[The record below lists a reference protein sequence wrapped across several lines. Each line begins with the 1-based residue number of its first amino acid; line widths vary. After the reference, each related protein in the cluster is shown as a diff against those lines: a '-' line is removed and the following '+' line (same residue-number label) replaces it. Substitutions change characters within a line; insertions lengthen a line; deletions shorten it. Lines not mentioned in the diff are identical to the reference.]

1 MQQLI
6 AKHCSRLNANQK
18 PKIIVTSFKN
28 SLYDVAKFRSEHTQY
43 PTIYEMIKID
53 DHIVANTL
61 IDQRRVE
68 AILLIPD
75 FESGKNIIE
84 HHSNQNCSEAYLL
97 NGDNLKGHPSFRH
110 YACHHSVKP
119 KYFIENTQD
128 IIEGNTEDIRQLG
141 EEVFELKRNLKDIDC
156 QIKENDKLKKSN
168 ESHLLALGRES
179 IKLNSQL
186 RDARNI
192 EIKEPINMQMYEV
205 EIEKLNEEIRAIEQ
219 SIVEIEESSSEK
231 KTQYAQVRLER
242 ENIEIEMKKFLDEI
256 ASLKECFAHFEAK
269 SSELAQDLDHQKKQM
284 ADHLEKERVCIVTFE
299 QISEDLDKFKAL
311 AIEICPDRIDTKRL
325 PQAIKDESEGVTKQI
340 DETKKL
346 NGDEKMICLDYKT
359 KWEKFKMIK
368 NDIKK
373 QKKFLENLRCNVERR
388 NEAIHHMRCSKA
400 LYCSLTFTNLVHSR
414 NFTGRLIFN
423 HDKKT
428 LNVIFEPSGQK
439 NGQCTVNDLKSLSG
453 GERSFSTVAFLLS
466 LWSIVESPVLFLDEF
481 DVFMDQL
488 NRTFSLE
495 LIVDQAKK
503 QPNSQF
509 TFLTPQETMIKT
521 DKYVKVF
528 KMPDPVREI
537 DLNNNYL

>member
-192 EIKEPINMQMYEV
+192 EIKEPVDLQMFEV

-219 SIVEIEESSSEK
+219 SITEIEESSSEK
-231 KTQYAQVRLER
+231 KSAFQAVIYEKEKIDVEQKKYRDEIETLSREFTDIENKREELQDAVKHYEKQMSDQLDKER
-242 ENIEIEMKKFLDEI
+242 PIDENIAKHTVDIAKFTEMALAVCSERIETRRSLETISNEQKAIDKQI
-256 ASLKECFAHFEAK
+256 AEAK
-269 SSELAQDLDHQKKQM
+269 
-284 ADHLEKERVCIVTFE
+284 
-299 QISEDLDKFKAL
+299 
-311 AIEICPDRIDTKRL
+311 RL
-325 PQAIKDESEGVTKQI
+325 HGDEQAII
-340 DETKKL
+340 A
-346 NGDEKMICLDYKT
+346 DYKV
-359 KWEKFKMIK
+359 KM
-368 NDIKK
+368 
-373 QKKFLENLRCNVERR
+373 E
-388 NEAIHHMRCSKA
+388 
-400 LYCSLTFTNLVHSR
+400 
-414 NFTGRLIFN
+414 
-423 HDKKT
+423 
-428 LNVIFEPSGQK
+428 
-439 NGQCTVNDLKSLSG
+439 
-453 GERSFSTVAFLLS
+453 
-466 LWSIVESPVLFLDEF
+466 
-481 DVFMDQL
+481 
-488 NRTFSLE
+488 
-495 LIVDQAKK
+495 
-503 QPNSQF
+503 
-509 TFLTPQETMIKT
+509 
-521 DKYVKVF
+521 
-528 KMPDPVREI
+528 
-537 DLNNNYL
+537 